1 MNVERLISF
10 LFSLCL
16 HLGLLVLVLF
26 WPAARPLPVEP
37 FQGKFIPGIVTL
49 GKSGKDVPGGKQA
62 VPEAAKGR
70 QEKAPPIEKPPADE
84 PAKDVPK
91 VEAPDKTV
99 PKPDVRPIEKPAE
112 KPVEKPVEKP
122 AAKPDPDT
130 VAIPKTPDKKP
141 PKSANAT
148 KPATPAKT
156 AQTPADKP
164 KEPQKKPGGEN
175 LGSALADLNKQ
186 VGTPKGKTG
195 GRGTAAGKGQ
205 DLSSALADLGKQ
217 VGSAGGADSGHGP
230 GGSGGD
236 GYGVLGAYQ
245 DSIVSRVRPNWSWP
259 GRTDR
264 KNYTAVVNIQIEPD
278 GTIKNARIVTSS
290 GNAYFD
296 ATVLQALAATTNL
309 EPPPDPSYGDINIRF
324 TPEGLGAR

>member
-1 MNVERLISF
+1 M
-10 LFSLCL
+10 
-16 HLGLLVLVLF
+16 
-26 WPAARPLPVEP
+26 
-37 FQGKFIPGIVTL
+37 
-49 GKSGKDVPGGKQA
+49 
-62 VPEAAKGR
+62 
-70 QEKAPPIEKPPADE
+70 
-84 PAKDVPK
+84 
-91 VEAPDKTV
+91 
-99 PKPDVRPIEKPAE
+99 
-112 KPVEKPVEKP
+112 
-122 AAKPDPDT
+122 
-130 VAIPKTPDKKP
+130 
-141 PKSANAT
+141 
-148 KPATPAKT
+148 
-156 AQTPADKP
+156 
-164 KEPQKKPGGEN
+164 
-175 LGSALADLNKQ
+175 
-186 VGTPKGKTG
+186 
-195 GRGTAAGKGQ
+195 
-205 DLSSALADLGKQ
+205 
-217 VGSAGGADSGHGP
+217 GSAGGADSGHGP